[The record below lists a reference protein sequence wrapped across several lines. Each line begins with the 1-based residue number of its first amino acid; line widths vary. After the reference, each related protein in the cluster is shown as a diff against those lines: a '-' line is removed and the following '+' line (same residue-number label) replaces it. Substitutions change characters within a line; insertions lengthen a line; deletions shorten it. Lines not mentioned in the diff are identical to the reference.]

1 MTALTKPVSRKS
13 NAPVAT
19 YGPDGGRRIVVTL
32 LPGADGDMIELRPSG
47 TRRAERILL
56 TDLWSMLLRS
66 KANLE
71 WRERM
76 EAKKAAKKRGQE
88 TRKARAVTRKL
99 AREVDQLVAGPAT
112 PPNLERA
119 LKDLVG

>member
-32 LPGADGDMIELRPSG
+32 LPGAAGDMIELRPSG

-56 TDLWSMLLRS
+56 TDLWALLLRS
-66 KANLE
+66 KANQT
-71 WRERM
+71 WRDKM
-76 EAKKAAKKRGQE
+76 EARKAAKKQAREARQA
-88 TRKARAVTRKL
+88 KAATRKL
-99 AREVDQLVAGPAT
+99 AREIEKIMG
-112 PPNLERA
+112 
-119 LKDLVG
+119 